1 MSGQGGS
8 AIPPGALAGLKVI
21 DMASLYAAPL
31 AATIMADFGADV
43 LKIEPPEGDL
53 FRDSKMWPLV
63 ARGKRCVAMDLRS
76 GEGIARL

>member
-1 MSGQGGS
+1 MSGQGSS

-43 LKIEPPEGDL
+43 LKIEPPKAIC
-53 FRDSKMWPLV
+53 SAT
-63 ARGKRCVAMDLRS
+63 ARCGRSSRAGSAVLRWTCVR
-76 GEGIARL
+76 ARELPG